1 MLQRSLA
8 LILKLN
14 RPLGRLNYHISKVAM
29 NLAGALLAAMVAM
42 ILAQVFFR
50 YALNDS
56 LAWTEELAK
65 FLMVWVACLVAPW
78 VYRED
83 LNVSIQMFAE
93 ALPIRLRQI
102 SELIITL
109 LVIGICAIFF
119 VQSIDFWR
127 GGLGIYASSMPVKLA
142 YFYSCTPFA
151 FATVCMVG
159 FEKLIQQ
166 LYNLLSGHEQT
177 LDQQEPL

>member
-1 MLQRSLA
+1 MMQATLVL
-8 LILKLN
+8 LLKLN
-14 RPLGRLNYHISKVAM
+14 RPLALFNYWLSKLAM
-29 NLAGALLAAMVAM
+29 YIAGGLLAAMVLM

-50 YALNDS
+50 YGLNDS

-93 ALPIRLRQI
+93 ALPVKLQQL

-109 LVIGICAIFF
+109 LVIAICAIFF
-119 VQSIDFWR
+119 VESLDFWQ
-127 GGLGIYASSMPVKLA
+127 GGLSIYASSMPVKLA

-151 FATVCMVG
+151 FASVCLVG
-159 FEKLIQQ
+159 IEKLILQ
-166 LYNLLSGHEQT
+166 LYNLCSGHKQT
-177 LDQQEPL
+177 LDQADIY